1 MTNNTLLIDA
11 GNSALKWAVT
21 DAGEFSNMLT
31 KHYTDNVTA
40 DFFIESW
47 KSLDKPITIIACCV
61 AQKQVWQALVSA
73 CHELWEMDIHKV
85 ESLSKGYGLVNAYD
99 IASDLGSDR
108 WSAMIGAYHI
118 ADSAF
123 IVIDAGSALTIDM
136 VNESG
141 QHLGGYII
149 PGVNTM
155 SKSLGMYTAQVN
167 VDTDQNSTPSLSLGR
182 STKECVEAG
191 IYLSMVKMI
200 ESVFEKES
208 KQVKSLQCFITGGD
222 AKVIADLLSFK
233 CVMMPDIVV
242 RGLAEIQKKNQ
253 D

>member
-1 MTNNTLLIDA
+1 MIKNTLLIDA

-21 DAGEFSNMLT
+21 DAHDFSNMRT
-31 KHYTDNVTA
+31 KYYTDEVTA
-40 DFFIESW
+40 DFFIECW

-61 AQKQVWQALVSA
+61 AQNQIWQALVMA
-73 CHELWEMDIHKV
+73 CDELWKMDIHKV
-85 ESLSKGYGLVNAYD
+85 ESLSEGYGLVNGYD

-108 WSAMIGAYHI
+108 WCAMIGAYHVV
-118 ADSAF
+118 DSAF
-123 IVIDAGSALTIDM
+123 IVVDAGSALTIDM

-141 QHLGGYII
+141 QHLGGYIS

-155 SKSLGMYTAQVN
+155 KKSLGMHTAQVK
-167 VDTDQNSTPSLSLGR
+167 VDTDQTSSPSLSLAR

-191 IYLSMVKMI
+191 IYLSVVKMI

-208 KQVKSLQCFITGGD
+208 EQVKSLQCFITGGD
-222 AKVIADLLSFK
+222 AKLIANLLSFK
-233 CVMMPDIVV
+233 CVMMPDIVL